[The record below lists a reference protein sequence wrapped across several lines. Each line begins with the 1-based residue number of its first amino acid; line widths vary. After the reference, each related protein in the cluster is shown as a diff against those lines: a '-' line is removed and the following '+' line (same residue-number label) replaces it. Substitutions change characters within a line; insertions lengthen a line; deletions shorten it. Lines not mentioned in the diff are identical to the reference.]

1 MNEVESG
8 RLNRRAFLRVPSAMP
23 CKLVCLMPDGSLP
36 EDGWVDAEIVEIGGG
51 GARVE
56 TDLEVEM
63 GCVLSLRLPV
73 PDTGHTVRLS
83 ARVISVATEK
93 NPRRVGVKFVGL
105 SERDR
110 GLLIRHV
117 FAAQM
122 RMARPRPARQE
133 TGDRQEDR

>member
-1 MNEVESG
+1 MNDVESG

-36 EDGWVDAEIVEIGGG
+36 EDGWADAEIVEIGGG

-56 TDLEVEM
+56 TDLQVEM

-73 PDTGHTVRLS
+73 PDTGNTVRLS
-83 ARVISVATEK
+83 ARVISVAAEQ
-93 NPRRVGVKFVGL
+93 NPRQVGVKFVGL
-105 SERDR
+105 SARDR
-110 GLLIRHV
+110 GLLIRYV

-122 RMARPRPARQE
+122 RMAGPGPGRQE
-133 TGDRQEDR
+133 TGNKQEDR